1 MAKKKSELKKTVKR
15 AAIYCRV
22 STFDQNRGDYS
33 SLEDQE
39 QRLRRAVADDGG
51 EVFQVFKEVASS
63 ASLERDQLKK
73 MLEKIEDFDVI
84 YVTKL
89 DRLSRSMSDWCKLNE
104 KLEEFD
110 CALVSVTQKIDTT
123 TTMGR
128 FFRDLLM
135 LFAQFE
141 REMIAKRTYEKMA
154 EQAKKGRWSGGR
166 PILGYDAVEKKLIV
180 NKRGKK
186 ACQVAVR

>member
-1 MAKKKSELKKTVKR
+1 MAKKKSVQKKKKV
-15 AAIYCRV
+15 AIYCRV

-39 QRLRRAVADDGG
+39 QRLRRSVEADGHK
-51 EVFQVFKEVASS
+51 VFQVFKEVASS
-63 ASLERDQLKK
+63 ASLERDELNR
-73 MLEKIEDFDVI
+73 MLGKLGEYDII

-89 DRLSRSMSDWCKLNE
+89 DRLSRSMGDWCRLNE
-104 KLEEFD
+104 LLEEHD

-123 TTMGR
+123 TPMGR

-141 REMIAKRTYEKMA
+141 RCLLYTSPSPRDKRQSRMPSSA
-154 EQAKKGRWSGGR
+154 
-166 PILGYDAVEKKLIV
+166 
-180 NKRGKK
+180 
-186 ACQVAVR
+186 